1 MLVKDVMNAN
11 VVVAKA
17 EATIREA
24 SEVMNKYNIG
34 SLVVMKDNIIA
45 GIITEHNVLE
55 SVAAGRNPDETRIGE
70 VMSPEVVTVALD
82 STIEQAVDLM
92 VQHKIKKLPVVDG
105 DKLKG
110 IVTASDI
117 IVVEPKLVASIANL
131 ISMKLPA
138 YSGG

>member
-1 MLVKDVMNAN
+1 MMVKDVMNTN
-11 VVVAKA
+11 VVVAKS

-34 SLVVMKDNIIA
+34 SLVVVKEGGIA

-55 SVAAGRNPDETRIGE
+55 SVAAGKDPDDTKVSE
-70 VMSPEVVTVALD
+70 VMSPDVVTVAPD
-82 STIEQAVDLM
+82 ATIEQAVDLM
-92 VQHKIKKLPVVDG
+92 VQHKIKKLPVVEG
-105 DKLKG
+105 EKLLG

-117 IVVEPKLVASIANL
+117 IVVEPKLVASIADL
-131 ISMKLPA
+131 ISIKLPA

>member
-1 MLVKDVMNAN
+1 MLVKDVMNTN

-34 SLVVMKDNIIA
+34 SLVVVGEAGIA

-55 SVAAGRNPDETRIGE
+55 SVAAGRNPDDTTISEI
-70 VMSPEVVTVALD
+70 MSPEVVTVAPD

-92 VQHKIKKLPVVDG
+92 VKHKIKKLPVVDG
-105 DKLKG
+105 EKLVG

-131 ISMKLPA
+131 ISMKMPA

>member
-1 MLVKDVMNAN
+1 MLVKDVMNTN

-34 SLVVMKDNIIA
+34 SLVVVKDSGIA

-55 SVAAGRNPDETRIGE
+55 SVAAGRNPDETKIAE
-70 VMSPEVVTVALD
+70 IMSSEVVTVAPD
-82 STIEQAVDLM
+82 STVEQAVDLM
-92 VQHKIKKLPVVDG
+92 VKHKIKKLPVVDG
-105 DKLKG
+105 DKLMG
-110 IVTASDI
+110 IITASDI

-131 ISMKLPA
+131 ISMKMPA

>member
-1 MLVKDVMNAN
+1 MLVKDVMNTN

-17 EATIREA
+17 DATIREA

-34 SLVVMKDNIIA
+34 SLVVVKDSGIA

-55 SVAAGRNPDETRIGE
+55 SVAAGRNPDETKIAE
-70 VMSPEVVTVALD
+70 IMSSEVVTVAPD
-82 STIEQAVDLM
+82 STVEQAVDLM
-92 VQHKIKKLPVVDG
+92 VKHKIKKLPVVDG
-105 DKLKG
+105 DKLMG
-110 IVTASDI
+110 IITASDI

-131 ISMKLPA
+131 ISMKLPG

>member
-1 MLVKDVMNAN
+1 MLVKDVMNTN

-17 EATIREA
+17 DATIREA

-34 SLVVMKDNIIA
+34 SLVVVKDSGIA

-55 SVAAGRNPDETRIGE
+55 SVAAGRNPDETKIADI
-70 VMSPEVVTVALD
+70 MSPEVVTVAPD
-82 STIEQAVDLM
+82 STVEQAVDLM

-105 DKLKG
+105 DKLMG
-110 IVTASDI
+110 IITASDI

-131 ISMKLPA
+131 ISMKLPG